1 MTDIKITSVLV
12 NPEVL
17 ERVYSKPLLIKMMV
31 GDRYL
36 FWKVLKISSALKITS
51 QIEKE
56 LRIPDKKSFF
66 YNMTTWI
73 RKSKIH
79 EIRIEVIG
87 GYDNKAQ
94 LLIDEYNL
102 ITENKSDKKLLSK
115 EPNIKFYPKWVPQ
128 DDINVF
134 KKYYTTGKNTGS
146 SNKDKNLRRFLNTLE
161 LDTETVDK
169 IYNYMKTRYK

>member
-12 NPEVL
+12 NPEAL
-17 ERVYSKPLLIKMMV
+17 EKVYMKPLLIKMMV

-36 FWKVLKISSALKITS
+36 FWKVLKISTAIKITG

-56 LRIPDKKSFF
+56 LRLPDKKSFF
-66 YNMTTWI
+66 YNLTNWI
-73 RKSKIH
+73 RKSKIY
-79 EIRIEVIG
+79 EIRIEVIS

-102 ITENKSDKKLLSK
+102 ISENKSDKKLLSN
-115 EPNIKFYPKWVPQ
+115 EPNIKFYPRWIPQ

-146 SNKDKNLRRFLNTLE
+146 SNKDKNLRRFLNTME
-161 LDTETVDK
+161 LAPDQVDK